1 MYIHVALRFHAK
13 SWRKKYVR
21 FSSLMEQAPRYT
33 FPETHSDN
41 RSLVTRDYIFLRAA
55 NTGTLNLVFDARQSQ
70 WFGLPGGN

>member
-1 MYIHVALRFHAK
+1 
-13 SWRKKYVR
+13 
-21 FSSLMEQAPRYT
+21 MEQAPRYT

-41 RSLVTRDYIFLRAA
+41 LSLVTRDYILLRAA